1 MPGENDK
8 KDCVIGVDFG
18 GTKIL
23 AGVFDAKFECI
34 GRARVST
41 KADRGTEEVI
51 GRIARCVR
59 EAVEECDL
67 DLKQIKTIGI
77 GAPGAVDSES
87 GKVIFAP
94 NLGWND
100 VPLKKELEK
109 LLERPVFLEN
119 DCNVCTLGVYEV
131 ELKAKPRDVVGIF
144 LGTGIGGGLILEGK
158 LYSGFNRTAGE
169 IGHMVLEVSGPKCGC
184 GNKGCFEALAS
195 RTAIFRKIKE
205 AVKEGQKTLLT
216 EMLGPELEDLR
227 SGDLRKA
234 IKRGDKFVE
243 HIVEEAA
250 EYTGIAVSNLINIL
264 NPEVVVIGG
273 GLMEQLEDEMLA
285 IIVETAMD
293 YAMPGTTKGIEIIA
307 TRLGDDAGIT
317 GGAVLARKHTE

>member
-1 MPGENDK
+1 MPGENDR

-23 AGVFDAKFECI
+23 AGVFDEKFECI

-41 KADRGTEEVI
+41 KADRGTDEVV

-59 EAVEECDL
+59 EAVDECDL
-67 DLKQIKTIGI
+67 DLKQIKAIGI
-77 GAPGAVDSES
+77 GAPGAVDSQS

-109 LLERPVFLEN
+109 LLERPVLLEN

-317 GGAVLARKHTE
+317 GGAVLARKHSE

>member
-1 MPGENDK
+1 MPGENAK

-23 AGVFDAKFECI
+23 AGVFDEKFECR

-41 KADRGTEEVI
+41 KADRGVDEVI

-59 EAVEECDL
+59 EAVDECDF
-67 DLKQIKTIGI
+67 DLKQIKAIGI

-109 LLERPVFLEN
+109 QLDIPVFLEN
-119 DCNVCTLGVYEV
+119 DCNACTLGVYEV
-131 ELKAKPRDVVGIF
+131 ELKAKPHDVVGIF
-144 LGTGIGGGLILEGK
+144 LGTGIGGGLILEGR

-169 IGHMVLEVSGPKCGC
+169 IGHMVLEVGGPKCGC

-195 RTAIFRKIKE
+195 RTAIFRKIKD
-205 AVKEGQKTLLT
+205 AVKEGQKTVLT

-243 HIVEEAA
+243 HVIEEAA
-250 EYTGIAVSNLINIL
+250 EYTGIAVANVINIF

-273 GLMEQLEDEMLA
+273 GLMEQLEGEMLA

-293 YAMPGTTKGIEIIA
+293 YAMDGTTKGIEIIA
-307 TRLGDDAGIT
+307 TKLADDAGIT
-317 GGAVLARKHTE
+317 GGAVLARKHAE

>member
-1 MPGENDK
+1 MPEAGEKNGH
-8 KDCVIGVDFG
+8 VVGVDFG

-23 AGVFDAKFECI
+23 AGVFDPKFECL

-41 KADRGTEEVI
+41 KADRGADEVI

-59 EAVEECDL
+59 EAVDECDL
-67 DLKQIKTIGI
+67 ELKKISAVGI
-77 GAPGAVDSES
+77 GAPGAVDADS

-109 LLERPVFLEN
+109 QLDLPVFLEN

-131 ELKAKPRDVVGIF
+131 ELKAKPHDVIGIF

-169 IGHMVLEVSGPKCGC
+169 IGHMVLEVGGPKCGC

-205 AVKEGQKTLLT
+205 AVKEGQKTILT
-216 EMLGPELEDLR
+216 EMLGPDLEDLR

-243 HIVEEAA
+243 HIIEEAA
-250 EYTGIAVSNLINIL
+250 EYTGIAVANLINVF
-264 NPEVVVIGG
+264 NPEVFVIGG

-285 IIVETAMD
+285 IIIETAFD
-293 YAMPGTTKGIEIIA
+293 YAMPGTAKGIDIIA
-307 TRLGDDAGIT
+307 TRLGDDAGII
-317 GGAVLARKHTE
+317 GAAVLARKHLA